1 MQILVRPSTDGL
13 VLQILV
19 RVLFTHTHYYSVF
32 QEFNLELGYMQMIV
46 RDHAVLTHNDPP
58 IGLASSN
65 TLITTLLLL
74 LVHTQSPTHS
84 ISIIGMDIAIALHC
98 IGMDIGP
105 CSVRSQSPTHCIFL
119 HLDHFYYRRSLAET
133 QREGASSANIFSS
146 HIIINIFSSHII
158 ITRVPSFTHNNY
170 PVTKLHKSQFCNC
183 SLLLFPLHEFPTRF

>member
-65 TLITTLLLL
+65 TLITTITTIGS
-74 LVHTQSPTHS
+74 HTITHPLDLDHWY
-84 ISIIGMDIAIALHC
+84 GYCYCIALVWY
-98 IGMDIGP
+98 GYWSM
-105 CSVRSQSPTHCIFL
+105 
-119 HLDHFYYRRSLAET
+119 
-133 QREGASSANIFSS
+133 FSS
-146 HIIINIFSSHII
+146 HT
-158 ITRVPSFTHNNY
+158 ITH
-170 PVTKLHKSQFCNC
+170 
-183 SLLLFPLHEFPTRF
+183 PLHLLTP

>member
-65 TLITTLLLL
+65 TLITTITTIGSHTITHPLDLDHWYGMVCI
-74 LVHTQSPTHS
+74 LVHVQFAHNHPP
-84 ISIIGMDIAIALHC
+84 I
-98 IGMDIGP
+98 
-105 CSVRSQSPTHCIFL
+105 
-119 HLDHFYYRRSLAET
+119 
-133 QREGASSANIFSS
+133 ASSYTL
-146 HIIINIFSSHII
+146 
-158 ITRVPSFTHNNY
+158 ITSITADH
-170 PVTKLHKSQFCNC
+170 
-183 SLLLFPLHEFPTRF
+183 LLKPRGRALVRRIYSVHT